1 MVSIRNGLISAI
13 FATLAAGS
21 MMLMNNALH
30 RVPELHLARTLAAV
44 LGYPDRLMVG
54 WIAFLVLGIL
64 VFGVLFALLAPKLP
78 VRSYLVKGLIFGVMS
93 WLLMMVVIMPL
104 AGAGFFG
111 VSRGHILALAALVL
125 NLVYWIVLSLIY
137 RSGIE
142 PGVSAVRIKR

>member
-30 RVPELHLARTLAAV
+30 RIPELHLARTLAAV
-44 LGYPDRLMVG
+44 LGYPDHLMVG
-54 WIAFLVLGIL
+54 WIAFLVIGIL
-64 VFGVLFALLAPKLP
+64 VFGVLFAVLAPKLP
-78 VRSYLVKGLIFGVMS
+78 VRSYLVKGLIFGVVS

-125 NLVYWIVLSLIY
+125 NLVYWIVLSLMY
-137 RSGIE
+137 RSGIQ

>member
-64 VFGVLFALLAPKLP
+64 VFGVLFAVLAPKLP

-111 VSRGHILALAALVL
+111 VTRGHILALAALVL

-137 RSGIE
+137 RSDIE